1 MEERIKKEVLRVYN
15 GDYHQ
20 DIDKTVEEVVQ
31 AILTAV
37 AESEAEAF
45 IKWGWGE
52 RCKTKDIDDFPENKD
67 DPLASRCANCEMWE
81 HYDEFK
87 AQLGKEER

>member
-1 MEERIKKEVLRVYN
+1 MEELQQRIINILGFEPVF
-15 GDYHQ
+15 GTYHPQ
-20 DIDKTVEEVVQ
+20 DLAQVQ

-87 AQLGKEER
+87 AQLGKEEL

>member
-67 DPLASRCANCEMWE
+67 DPLASQCVS
-81 HYDEFK
+81 
-87 AQLGKEER
+87 